1 MREKKKASFLRLVYH
16 IQEIGDKYQRN
27 RHGNI
32 LLSQSISPTT
42 REEISLKESFRRT
55 LAFGVRRISADRIRR
70 SSRGGGLFFFFFF
83 SFFPFNGSIVEP
95 VRTAF

>member
-1 MREKKKASFLRLVYH
+1 MREKKKTSFLRLVYH

-70 SSRGGGLFFFFFF
+70 SSRGGGYFFF
-83 SFFPFNGSIVEP
+83 FFPFNGSIVEP

>member
-1 MREKKKASFLRLVYH
+1 MREKKKKTSFLRLVYH

-70 SSRGGGLFFFFFF
+70 SSRGGGYFFF
-83 SFFPFNGSIVEP
+83 FFPFNGSIVEP